1 MAQAKTLTKKEL
13 KLVIDIAS
21 ASGIHSSRNRTMLL
35 LTHLCGMRIGEVVS
49 LKVGDVIDE
58 SGNVRDQF
66 HLTAEQTKGNK
77 SRVVFAGKKIQRELK
92 SYVKSIEV
100 KSFNQPLFVSQ
111 KRKAFSSNTGTQLM
125 RNLYA
130 KAGIKGATSHTG
142 RRTFITDLAAKGV
155 GVRVLQALAGHS
167 SISVTQR
174 YIDVN
179 DDMMRNAVELVS

>member
-13 KLVIDIAS
+13 KLVVDVAS
-21 ASGIHSSRNRTMLL
+21 ATGKHSIRNRTMLL

-49 LKVGDVIDE
+49 LKLSDVIDE
-58 SGNVRDQF
+58 DGNVRDQF
-66 HLTAEQTKGNK
+66 RLTAEQTKGSK

-92 SYVKSIEV
+92 HYIESVRV
-100 KSFNQPLFVSQ
+100 KSFSQPLFLSQ

-125 RNLYA
+125 RNLYE

-155 GVRVLQALAGHS
+155 SVRVLQSLAGHS
-167 SISVTQR
+167 SIAVTQN

-179 DDMMRNAVELVS
+179 DDMMRNAVELV